1 MANILTATEAAD
13 IVSVDPTDSRLLMIL
28 PQVDSTIQEA
38 TGRDWTQ
45 GSPIHPIAK
54 RAAMCRLAV
63 DYDLGAMNPQQ
74 TATMERA
81 YLSAITQLES
91 IQAGMQ
97 ALQNIN
103 SAVNADDMLVYLQ
116 SDTLGLNLID
126 FKRLSFGG
134 QEATAKAVLDARPV
148 GNYAD
153 TDAVQTAL
161 DTAMKAV
168 VH

>member
-13 IVSVDPTDSRLLMIL
+13 IVSVEPTDNRLLMIL

-45 GSPIHPIAK
+45 DSPIHPIAK
-54 RAAMCRLAV
+54 RAAMYRLAV

-103 SAVNADDMLVYLQ
+103 STANADDMLVYLQ
-116 SDTLGLNLID
+116 SDALGLNLID
-126 FKRLSFGG
+126 FNHLSFGR
-134 QEATAKAVLDARPV
+134 QETVVKVVFDNRPES
-148 GNYAD
+148 GYAD
-153 TDAVQTAL
+153 TSMVQIAL
-161 DTAMKAV
+161 DTAMKEV